1 MANRYW
7 VGGTASWDGTAGTKW
22 ATTSG
27 GAGGAAIPTSSDDVF
42 FDANSGSGTVTIATG
57 NTGCLSLNCTGF
69 TGTLAGSAA
78 LTISGGLTMGTGMTR
93 SFTSTLTFNA
103 TSGTNIITSNGK
115 TFAGQFNFTGAG
127 GTWQMADT
135 FSNGTSTISLTAGTL
150 DFNGQTITSGSLSS
164 SGSTT
169 RTMTCGASTIN
180 LSTGSPIVF
189 SGSNFTFNANTS
201 QINITTVGGC
211 SFSGGS
217 KTFYNVS
224 FTSTQ
229 PQATFVGINV
239 FNNLTMSSVT
249 SASSS
254 MTFSN
259 NQTINGTLTITG
271 TATAR
276 IYVKSDTLATQRTLT
291 AAAVSL
297 SYCDFTDMIGAG
309 TATWTGTSLGDG
321 DNNSGIT
328 FTTPVTR
335 YWVGNSGNFTDS
347 AEWSS
352 SSGGAG
358 GATVPII
365 HDTAIFDANSF
376 SGTGFT
382 VTINSLWRIGTIDFS
397 AVGTDNPTLTFSGP
411 LSFFNNFTLKSGM
424 TTSGTLSITYAGRRN
439 STLTTAGV
447 SLTCPIVIDAY
458 STNKLILAD
467 NLTTSSTITLTTG
480 HLDALTNNVNVTATT
495 YSITGNFVRTL
506 SMGSGTWTATSTGT
520 VWNSVT
526 VTNLTLNQGT
536 STIKITNT
544 GASAITFSG
553 GGKTYY
559 NLWFDRGSSTANLT
573 IVGSNTFNDFKDTGT
588 AAHSILFTS
597 GTTQTVTTFTV
608 NGTAGNL
615 ITINSTTTATH
626 ALTKSGGGTITC
638 DYLNIQHSVASP
650 GSTWYA
656 NNSVNNQS
664 VATAGSGWTITSSTV
679 NSAFF
684 AFM

>member
-7 VGGTASWDGTAGTKW
+7 VGGTDSWDGTAGTKW

-135 FSNGTSTISLTAGTL
+135 FNNGTSTISLTGGTL
-150 DFNGQTITSGSLSS
+150 DFNGQTISCGVLSS
-164 SGSTT
+164 SGTT
-169 RTMTCGASTIN
+169 VRVMTCGASTIN
-180 LSTGSPIVF
+180 VASGSGVSF

-201 QINITTVGGC
+201 QINLTATGTITFNG
-211 SFSGGS
+211 SS

-224 FTSTQ
+224 FTRTTVI
-229 PQATFVGINV
+229 ATITGTNV
-239 FNNLTMSSVT
+239 FNNLSASSVT
-249 SASSS
+249 NSTSSIIIA
-254 MTFSN
+254 N
-259 NQTINGTLTITG
+259 NQTINGTLTLTG
-271 TATAR
+271 TTTAR
-276 IYVKSDTLATQRTLT
+276 IYVVTTVLGTQITLT
-291 AAAVSL
+291 ANAVSL
-297 SYCDFTDMIGAG
+297 SYCDFTDIIGAG
-309 TATWTGTSLGDG
+309 AASWTGTSLGDG

-328 FTTPVTR
+328 FATPVTR
-335 YWVGNSGNFTDS
+335 YWVGNTGNFNDS
-347 AEWSS
+347 AEWSAT
-352 SSGGAG
+352 SGGAG
-358 GATVPII
+358 GATAPII
-365 HDTAIFDANSF
+365 HDTAIFDSNSF

-382 VTINSLWRIGTIDFS
+382 VTNSGTWRVGTVDFS
-397 AVGTDNPTLTFSGP
+397 GIGADNPALTFSGS
-411 LSFFNNFTLKSGM
+411 LHILNNFTLASGM
-424 TTSGTLSITYAGRRN
+424 TTSGAGALLYIGRRN
-439 STLTTAGV
+439 STLTTNGV
-447 SLTCPIVIDAY
+447 TIPTLTLNCY

-467 NLTTSSTITLTTG
+467 NLTVTSAINVSTG
-480 HLDALTNNVNVTATT
+480 HLDAATNNVNVT
-495 YSITGNFVRTL
+495 TGTVAISGSSARTL
-506 SMGSGTWTATSTGT
+506 SMGTGTWTLTGTSTAWSAST
-520 VWNSVT
+520 I
-526 VTNLTLNQGT
+526 TNLTLNQST
-536 STIKITNT
+536 STIKFTNT
-544 GASAITFSG
+544 SASTITFAG

-559 NLWFDRGSSTANLT
+559 NLWFSRGSSTASIT
-573 IVGSNTFNDFKDTGT
+573 ISGSNTFNDFKDTGT
-588 AAHSILFTS
+588 AAHSLLFTA